1 MGSCAAPFFSFRGL
15 MENTVYCLASTEPQ
29 ANEILTHLRNLG
41 FSASEISILL
51 KDKNTRNISV
61 KEDAVRGAR
70 KGGIAGALGALA
82 LTVLT
87 IPALGPLAVAGPI
100 VSVLGGAVAGGVV
113 GGLAGGSGAL
123 THIGVP
129 EHETARMEQK
139 LHNGAIL
146 IAVHSS
152 DPVRR
157 DRAIR
162 VFKSAGADD
171 VYGSEDVAA

>member
-1 MGSCAAPFFSFRGL
+1 
-15 MENTVYCLASTEPQ
+15 
-29 ANEILTHLRNLG
+29 
-41 FSASEISILL
+41 
-51 KDKNTRNISV
+51 V

-87 IPALGPLAVAGPI
+87 VPALGPLAVSGPI
-100 VSVLGGAVAGGVV
+100 VSVLCGAVARGGV
-113 GGLAGGSGAL
+113 GGLAGGSGGL
-123 THIGVP
+123 TPIRISP
-129 EHETARMEQK
+129 HETPRMEQK

-162 VFKSAGADD
+162 VFKSAGAED